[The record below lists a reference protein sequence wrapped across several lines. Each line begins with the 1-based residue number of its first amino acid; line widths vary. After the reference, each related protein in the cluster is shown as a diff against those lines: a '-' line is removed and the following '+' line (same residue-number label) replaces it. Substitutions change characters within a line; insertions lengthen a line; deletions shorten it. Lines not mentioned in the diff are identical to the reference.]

1 MVNAEVEGVVCVVLV
16 VEEAAAAR
24 ARASR
29 ASLILLR
36 SPIEGPENQGTCSPY
51 RRHSNDDLGREPGGM
66 RDESNSERAEQQMT
80 CSTLF
85 LTSSLWHAAG
95 CWHSKVIF
103 YQSYREPARR
113 EQPTE
118 QSRERENPPSTL
130 LSSDAGGGLL
140 VHCCESKYQQSFCL
154 GPLFQ

>member
-51 RRHSNDDLGREPGGM
+51 RRHSNDDLAREPGGM
-66 RDESNSERAEQQMT
+66 RDERNSERAEQQMT

-85 LTSSLWHAAG
+85 LTSSLYAAG